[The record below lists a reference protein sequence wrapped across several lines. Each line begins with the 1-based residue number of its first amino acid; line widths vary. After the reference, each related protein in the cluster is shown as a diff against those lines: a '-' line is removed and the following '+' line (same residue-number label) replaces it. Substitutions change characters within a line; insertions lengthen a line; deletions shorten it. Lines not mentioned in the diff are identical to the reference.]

1 MKSEDKLVFQMDVFL
16 VIEYIKAAVGIVLDL
31 KFEEIV
37 LKLAEKKSLY
47 KTL

>member
-16 VIEYIKAAVGIVLDL
+16 VIEYIKAALGIVLDL
-31 KFEEIV
+31 KFEEIE
-37 LKLAEKKSLY
+37 LKLAESKSLH